1 MSSKAGPPPSPRYT
15 SLLCE
20 FMAYVHQKA
29 KPYPK
34 DHEVSGIFNYCIIL
48 LFINYICRV
57 FDFVHKMCQL
67 TSSCVTAIFS
77 SRIFTFYIIILL
89 SSLKMNLT

>member
-34 DHEVSGIFNYCIIL
+34 DHEVSDIFIYCMYY
-48 LFINYICRV
+48 FIY
-57 FDFVHKMCQL
+57 KLYM
-67 TSSCVTAIFS
+67 SIFRFCAQDVS
-77 SRIFTFYIIILL
+77 PELQVV
-89 SSLKMNLT
+89 

>member
-34 DHEVSGIFNYCIIL
+34 DHEVSDIFIYV
-48 LFINYICRV
+48 LFYY
-57 FDFVHKMCQL
+57 L
-67 TSSCVTAIFS
+67 
-77 SRIFTFYIIILL
+77 
-89 SSLKMNLT
+89 

>member
-34 DHEVSGIFNYCIIL
+34 DHEVSDIFNYYIIL
-48 LFINYICRV
+48 LFINYIYRV
-57 FDFVHKMCQL
+57 FDFVHKMCHYELQ
-67 TSSCVTAIFS
+67 VV
-77 SRIFTFYIIILL
+77 
-89 SSLKMNLT
+89 